1 VSYAWV
7 IAGAIIGAPLRYFVG
22 SRIQAA
28 EWGAFPYGTF
38 VVNVTGCLVIGF
50 ILGLAESRDA
60 ISREARLF
68 LVTGVLGSYTTF
80 SAFGWETMDLLRAG
94 DVAKA
99 MLYAGGSVM
108 LGILAAW
115 AGLSL
120 AKLA

>member
-1 VSYAWV
+1 M

-38 VVNVTGCLVIGF
+38 VVNVTGCFVIGLV
-50 ILGLAESRDA
+50 LGLAESRDA
-60 ISREARLF
+60 INREARLF
-68 LVTGVLGSYTTF
+68 LVTGILGSYTTF
-80 SAFGWETMDLLRAG
+80 SAFGWETMDLLRGG
-94 DVAKA
+94 DVLKA
-99 MLYAGGSVM
+99 TVYAGGSVT
-108 LGILAAW
+108 LGVLAAW